1 MSLKI
6 SEKRRAL
13 ELVRKTDR
21 SDDENELIVVSE
33 MIRNMA
39 LKKEYRGVRLGIVK
53 LSELLDKIQNK
64 K

>member
-6 SEKRRAL
+6 SAKRRAL
-13 ELVRKTDR
+13 ELVGKTDR

>member
-6 SEKRRAL
+6 SAKRRAL